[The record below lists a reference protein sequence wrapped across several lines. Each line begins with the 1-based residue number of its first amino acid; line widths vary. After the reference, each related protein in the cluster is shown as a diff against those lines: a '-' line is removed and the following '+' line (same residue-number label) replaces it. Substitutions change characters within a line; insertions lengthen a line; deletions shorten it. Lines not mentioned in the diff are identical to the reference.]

1 MCGISGFVLKKTE
14 KNFCL
19 ESLIKMV
26 STLAHRGPNNKGYW
40 KNNED
45 TQFIGHTRLS
55 ILDLSEKGSQ
65 PMISSSGNYVIS
77 YNGEIYNHLEIRK
90 FLNQKK
96 NIKWKSTSDTE
107 TILEAID
114 IIGIDETIKKLHGM
128 FAFCVIDIKKNLLYL
143 VRDKFGEKPLYY
155 GFSNR
160 KFLFASEL
168 KGIISFP
175 NFQKKINKKSLNY
188 YFNLSYIPEPHSIFE
203 NIFKLEAGTILTF
216 DLNKNLI
223 LSNEKFITLIEKKD
237 LNISNKNSVDL
248 LDQTLNS
255 VVKDTMISDVEVG
268 SFLSGGVDSSL
279 ITSIMQNQSQKKIK
293 TFSVV
298 FDDLKYDEKYYSR
311 NISKHLNTDHNEITV
326 NSEDLID
333 ISKKIPDIYDEPFAD
348 SSQIPTILISKFASK
363 SVKVILSG
371 DGADEFFGG
380 YNRYIA
386 FSKMRNIIKI
396 CPYHLRFMIGKIISW
411 LPLNLLNYME
421 IVLGK
426 IFLQNRSIAQL
437 DDKIKKLGFIFIN
450 SKTIVDMYFAIIS
463 LSENTEDLLINNN
476 AQNEISEFKEKL
488 NTHLNN
494 NNDLVDNIMKLDQ
507 KTYLTGDILHKV
519 DRAAMHF
526 SLETR
531 VPFLNPKLI
540 NFSNNLSMDMKI
552 KKNKGK
558 IILREVLKRYI
569 PEKYINRPKMGFSIP
584 LSGWLK
590 GPLKQWSLKN
600 LDFNKIKEQGFLN
613 ESQIKFYLNNH
624 FSGKRDF
631 SRELWNIIVFQ
642 SWMSKFNQ

>member
-1 MCGISGFVLKKTE
+1 MCGISGFILKKAE
-14 KNFCL
+14 KNFCF

-40 KNNED
+40 RNNED

-107 TILEAID
+107 TILESID
-114 IIGIDETIKKLHGM
+114 IIGIEETIKKLHGM

-155 GFSNR
+155 GFSNN

-188 YFNLSYIPEPHSIFE
+188 YFNLSYIPEPLSIYE
-203 NIFKLEAGTILTF
+203 NIFKLEAGSILTF

-223 LSNEKFITLIEKKD
+223 LNNENFITLIEKKD
-237 LNISNKNSVDL
+237 LNFSNKNSVDL

-298 FDDLKYDEKYYSR
+298 FDDFKYDEKYYSR

-363 SVKVILSG
+363 SVRVILSG

-386 FSKMRNIIKI
+386 FSKMRNIIEV

-426 IFLQNRSIAQL
+426 IFLHNRSIAQL

-450 SKTIVDMYFAIIS
+450 SKTIIDMYFAIIS

-476 AQNEISEFKEKL
+476 TQNEISEFKQKL
-488 NTHLNN
+488 NSHLDNN
-494 NNDLVDNIMKLDQ
+494 NNLVDNIMKLDQ

-519 DRAAMHF
+519 DRASMHF

-590 GPLKQWSLKN
+590 GPLKEWSLKN

-631 SRELWNIIVFQ
+631 SRELWNIIIFQ

>member
-1 MCGISGFVLKKTE
+1 M
-14 KNFCL
+14 
-19 ESLIKMV
+19 
-26 STLAHRGPNNKGYW
+26 
-40 KNNED
+40 
-45 TQFIGHTRLS
+45 
-55 ILDLSEKGSQ
+55 
-65 PMISSSGNYVIS
+65 
-77 YNGEIYNHLEIRK
+77 
-90 FLNQKK
+90 
-96 NIKWKSTSDTE
+96 
-107 TILEAID
+107 
-114 IIGIDETIKKLHGM
+114 
-128 FAFCVIDIKKNLLYL
+128 
-143 VRDKFGEKPLYY
+143 
-155 GFSNR
+155 
-160 KFLFASEL
+160 
-168 KGIISFP
+168 
-175 NFQKKINKKSLNY
+175 
-188 YFNLSYIPEPHSIFE
+188 
-203 NIFKLEAGTILTF
+203 
-216 DLNKNLI
+216 
-223 LSNEKFITLIEKKD
+223 
-237 LNISNKNSVDL
+237 
-248 LDQTLNS
+248 
-255 VVKDTMISDVEVG
+255 
-268 SFLSGGVDSSL
+268 
-279 ITSIMQNQSQKKIK
+279 
-293 TFSVV
+293 
-298 FDDLKYDEKYYSR
+298 
-311 NISKHLNTDHNEITV
+311 
-326 NSEDLID
+326 
-333 ISKKIPDIYDEPFAD
+333 
-348 SSQIPTILISKFASK
+348 ISKFASK

>member
-40 KNNED
+40 KNNEN

-65 PMISSSGNYVIS
+65 PMISSSSNYVIS

-155 GFSNR
+155 GFSNS

-223 LSNEKFITLIEKKD
+223 LSNENFITLIEKKD

-450 SKTIVDMYFAIIS
+450 SKTIVDMYFSIIS

-519 DRAAMHF
+519 DRAAMYF

-584 LSGWLK
+584 LSSWLK
-590 GPLKQWSLKN
+590 GPLKEWSLKN